1 MGKAGLSLSGP
12 SLIIYAIIY
21 GFSQDGAT
29 ACRCHLS
36 YFQEWADVCERT
48 ARSIIS
54 DLVQAGYIRR
64 VALGEGRGA
73 LVEYRANLE
82 IAAEAQKGAKFTPI
96 IKGAK
101 ISEKGANSCTKGGK
115 ICRQDNYIIIYK
127 NIFFH
132 TREDSLATEEGRK
145 EEIYKLFFFKNSANP
160 LAECEEFIRVNV
172 LGEWQDGQGR
182 KMDTSMSKL
191 LAWADGWNLKKGANR
206 VNEYYLNA
214 WREIY
219 NEAVRNEDP
228 IAPKLLNPKF
238 KCETDKESVK
248 LLVTKEVME
257 WMEKTL
263 SPRDNRTYDVWIKGF
278 CRGRKFSYY
287 LIDNPVAR

>member
-1 MGKAGLSLSGP
+1 M
-12 SLIIYAIIY
+12 
-21 GFSQDGAT
+21 
-29 ACRCHLS
+29 C
-36 YFQEWADVCERT
+36 
-48 ARSIIS
+48 
-54 DLVQAGYIRR
+54 
-64 VALGEGRGA
+64 
-73 LVEYRANLE
+73 
-82 IAAEAQKGAKFTPI
+82 
-96 IKGAK
+96 
-101 ISEKGANSCTKGGK
+101 
-115 ICRQDNYIIIYK
+115 
-127 NIFFH
+127 
-132 TREDSLATEEGRK
+132 
-145 EEIYKLFFFKNSANP
+145 SANGKMARAGSYTLTETVP
-160 LAECEEFIRVNV
+160 PSDMITGTGGDRVWHFELQINN
-172 LGEWQDGQGR
+172 G
-182 KMDTSMSKL
+182 S
-191 LAWADGWNLKKGANR
+191 WNLKKGANR